1 MKSLSKKK
9 VFVLLATCFIS
20 VVLFA
25 LFNKYYNDQ
34 PNRVNL
40 TLEVNSQDV
49 EAYQVYFDVE
59 GTENWSEVNSTKSN
73 YTKTSQFEKL
83 KFSVESD
90 TKNIRIDLGNTLKDV
105 EVRNITLKKNGKSE
119 LDSNTL
125 NSLLGKVND
134 AEVSI
139 EDNGL
144 INVKV
149 TGNDPYLLLNNVDSL
164 IKPIVGKPAVYNWIM
179 MAASLILGFIAAN
192 SLRGVKEAA
201 GFIKLSLSNTGLIKS
216 LSKNDFRNKYASSYL
231 GIVWGFINPLVTIA
245 VYWFVF
251 QVGFRSGDV
260 GDVPYVLWFVTG
272 IIPWFF
278 FSDALP
284 STSNVFLEYSYL
296 VKKVVFKIEI
306 LPTVKI
312 ISSLF
317 VHLFFVLFIY
327 VLTSIYG
334 YYPDT
339 YTLQFIYYSFAMIVL
354 VYSLSLLTSSIILFF
369 RDLGQIIGI
378 VVSVGFW
385 ATPIGWQITMLPGI
399 AQRLFK
405 LNPMYYI
412 VTGYRDAFVDK
423 IYFWQRPYETLYF
436 WVLCFVILCI
446 GSKMFK
452 KLKPHFSDVL

>member
-105 EVRNITLKKNGKSE
+105 EVRNITLKKNGKFE

-164 IKPIVGKPAVYNWIM
+164 IEPIVGKPTVYNWIM